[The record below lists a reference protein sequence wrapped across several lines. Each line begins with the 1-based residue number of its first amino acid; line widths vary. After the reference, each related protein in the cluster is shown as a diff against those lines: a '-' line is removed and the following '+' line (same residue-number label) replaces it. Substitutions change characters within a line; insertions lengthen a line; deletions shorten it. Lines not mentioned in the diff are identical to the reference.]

1 MTEQPDRRRQ
11 IPPVLYLPCRPTIPG
26 ESPQVELR
34 TLEDGRLALLAYTA
48 LDRLARCCGDHQPW
62 TLMETGH
69 LSTLREQARYD
80 VVLLDQEL
88 PAEVR
93 HTGGS
98 L

>member
-1 MTEQPDRRRQ
+1 
-11 IPPVLYLPCRPTIPG
+11 
-26 ESPQVELR
+26 
-34 TLEDGRLALLAYTA
+34 
-48 LDRLARCCGDHQPW
+48 
-62 TLMETGH
+62 METGH